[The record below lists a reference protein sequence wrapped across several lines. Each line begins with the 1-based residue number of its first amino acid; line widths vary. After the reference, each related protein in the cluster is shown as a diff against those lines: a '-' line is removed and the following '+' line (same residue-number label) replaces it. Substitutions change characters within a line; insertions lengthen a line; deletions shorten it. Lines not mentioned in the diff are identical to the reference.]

1 MPGNDGKETG
11 MTGRIIILG
20 GAGQLGRTAA
30 RAFKAAGWQVA
41 SLVRGRS
48 AGAAAAG
55 TEIVEVDARD
65 GESVVAAAAGADV
78 VLHALNVPFGEW
90 GRLAVPFADT
100 AIAAARRSGA
110 TLVFPGNLYPYGH
123 GLPARLDETT
133 PMRPASRKGAIR
145 LAIETRLR
153 DASEAGVRTI
163 VLRAGDYFGGDS
175 GGSWFDRVIVKD
187 ISAGRLTWPGPLDC
201 VHEWAYLP
209 DYAHAMVRLV
219 AARGRLAPFTAFG
232 FPGHA
237 VTGRTFA
244 TAISRACRRDF
255 KVGFMPWRLLKLA
268 GFAVPVFRELS
279 EISYLWSMPHAI
291 DGAALRAV
299 IGEVPHTPLDQ
310 AVAAALAARGVKR
323 RAQQQR

>member
-1 MPGNDGKETG
+1 

-30 RAFKAAGWQVA
+30 LAFKAAGWQVA
-41 SLVRGRS
+41 SLVQGRS
-48 AGAAAAG
+48 AGRAAAG

-78 VLHALNVPFGEW
+78 VLHALNVPFEEW

-100 AIAAARRSGA
+100 AIAAARRNGA
-110 TLVFPGNLYPYGH
+110 TLVFPGNLYAYGP
-123 GLPARLDETT
+123 GLPGRLDETT

-145 LAIETRLR
+145 LVIETRLR
-153 DASEAGVRTI
+153 EAAESTPYRAGVRTI
-163 VLRAGDYFGGDS
+163 ILRAGDYFGGDS

-187 ISAGRLTWPGPLDC
+187 IGAGRLTWPGPLDC
-201 VHEWAYLP
+201 LHEWAYLP
-209 DYAHAMVRLV
+209 DYAHALVRLV
-219 AARGRLAPFTAFG
+219 AARDRLAPFAAFG

-279 EISYLWSMPHAI
+279 EISYLWSVPHAI

-310 AVAAALAARGVKR
+310 AVAATLAALGVKR
-323 RAQQQR
+323 RATQLR